1 MDHRERLGSPQSS
14 DAIRTVPMDITA
26 QIVQSSNMHET
37 GVTGKSEGFGKGD
50 LVS

>member
-1 MDHRERLGSPQSS
+1 MRRLKGPGWEKMCGPS
-14 DAIRTVPMDITA
+14 RRFGDITA
-26 QIVQSSNMHET
+26 QIVQSCNMHET